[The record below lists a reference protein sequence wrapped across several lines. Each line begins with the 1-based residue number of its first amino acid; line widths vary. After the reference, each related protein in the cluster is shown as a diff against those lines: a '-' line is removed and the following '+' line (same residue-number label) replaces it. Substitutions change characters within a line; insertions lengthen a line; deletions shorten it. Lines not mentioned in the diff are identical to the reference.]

1 MADLLLVEEFSDA
14 VHEGD
19 GEQMLTIWKLLLL
32 YFRTTGHTNYAAEN
46 VRLITEASA
55 LLTERGAHG
64 AVSLIPRENQ
74 VEHFLSPCNGTMESC
89 IQAALGYW

>member
-1 MADLLLVEEFSDA
+1 MEATVAIF
-14 VHEGD
+14 
-19 GEQMLTIWKLLLL
+19 Q
-32 YFRTTGHTNYAAEN
+32 NYWAYHLCAES

-74 VEHFLSPCNGTMESC
+74 EEHFL
-89 IQAALGYW
+89 